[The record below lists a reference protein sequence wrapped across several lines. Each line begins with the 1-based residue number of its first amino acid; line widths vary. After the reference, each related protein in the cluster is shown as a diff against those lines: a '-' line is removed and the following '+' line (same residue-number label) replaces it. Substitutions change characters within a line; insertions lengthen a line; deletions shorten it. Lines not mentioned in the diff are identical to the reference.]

1 MIYRLK
7 LIQILD
13 LNIGKRTRDA
23 FLISLA
29 QITSNSQ
36 AIGDDALLII
46 NNSILVIM
54 SIYYQLFDNIL
65 SIAVCETPLFI
76 DN

>member
-54 SIYYQLFDNIL
+54 STYYQLFDNIL

>member
-29 QITSNSQ
+29 QIISNSQ

-54 SIYYQLFDNIL
+54 STYYQLFDNIL
-65 SIAVCETPLFI
+65 SIVVCETPLFI
-76 DN
+76 GN